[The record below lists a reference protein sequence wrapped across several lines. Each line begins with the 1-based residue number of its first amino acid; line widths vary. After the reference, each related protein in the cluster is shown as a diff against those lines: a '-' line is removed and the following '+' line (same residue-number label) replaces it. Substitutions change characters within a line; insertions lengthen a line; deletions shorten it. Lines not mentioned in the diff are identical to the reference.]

1 MQKKSGK
8 YALRASKRFF
18 DNKVKAT
25 VEYAIAS

>member
-18 DNKVKAT
+18 DNKIETT
-25 VEYAIAS
+25 VEHAIAS